1 MTALLSGRW
10 IDVASM
16 KQETINEILDE
27 MHYRLLK
34 QYDSHPKW
42 NDAKDVIE
50 QLDLR
55 DLLDAALQWIAA
67 D

>member
-1 MTALLSGRW
+1 
-10 IDVASM
+10 VASM